1 MVKRSNKKRVSD
13 KAKSGVIGA
22 ESGAVI
28 GAIASGGNPVAI
40 GVGALAGAAAG
51 IYYGDT
57 TVVFPEP
64 MIIFPAR
71 EQYLLGANQPSYM
84 IYAHAGEALVP
95 TGGNVDDNLQGQA
108 EVAELV
114 VASSPRKKTNAYTRF
129 NKRFKFRAKKK
140 SESGVQYMKM
150 RNKAVSKA
158 WRNR

>member
-1 MVKRSNKKRVSD
+1 MAKRSNSKRVSD

-51 IYYGDT
+51 IYYGDA

-64 MIIFPAR
+64 MIIMPAR
-71 EQYLLGANQPSYM
+71 EQYLLGGNMPTYL

-95 TGGNVDDNLQGQA
+95 TGGNGDDTAQGQA
-108 EVAELV
+108 EVAEIA
-114 VASSPRKKTNAYTRF
+114 VATPKRKKTNAYTRF
-129 NKRFKFRAKKK
+129 NKRFKFRAKRKT
-140 SESGVQYMKM
+140 ESGVQYMKM